1 MLRKCEVEGASAQRI
16 PKVQQRVIIQ
26 GIIKHLG
33 VVPSFPKLYTS
44 NLGHRRP
51 ASNEE
56 QLGSWHSCQGCQSI
70 ATRSCLELA
79 EWIQKYIRRRHIN
92 QINLGRKQHTC
103 FQVNSMVASMY
114 VQMATDT
121 NKLTN
126 SNCSNGFSVNT
137 RILGKVRVLKKV
149 LLWWPSLR
157 IWPAFTTRFGSPIN
171 GPLFSLMYRFGV
183 GQIWAPL
190 QRLCVFSWGPQ
201 NPMSI
206 ESMDRLSCATWKIG
220 TWRQILKTGNTPL
233 ESEEKSKWSSQLPGT
248 QKSSSCNIL
257 LLKEPPIDDITAD
270 AMSLRFF
277 LPISIVI

>member
-1 MLRKCEVEGASAQRI
+1 MLRKGEVEGASAQRI
-16 PKVQQRVIIQ
+16 PKVQAKGDNSTDFQTSGSCAIFSNAVNLQFGSQATCLKRGTAWFLTQLPGLPKHRHLKLPGACWMNTEVYQRRQ
-26 GIIKHLG
+26 
-33 VVPSFPKLYTS
+33 
-44 NLGHRRP
+44 
-51 ASNEE
+51 
-56 QLGSWHSCQGCQSI
+56 
-70 ATRSCLELA
+70 
-79 EWIQKYIRRRHIN
+79 IN
-92 QINLGRKQHTC
+92 QINLERKQHTC
-103 FQVNSMVASMY
+103 FQVNSVVASMY
-114 VQMATDT
+114 VQISTDT

-137 RILGKVRVLKKV
+137 RILGKVSVLKKV

-171 GPLFSLMYRFGV
+171 GPLFSLMYGFGV

-201 NPMSI
+201 NRMSI

-220 TWRQILKTGNTPL
+220 TWRQILKTGGTPL
-233 ESEEKSKWSSQLPGT
+233 ELEEKSKWSSQLPGT

-277 LPISIVI
+277 RQIFIVI

>member
-16 PKVQQRVIIQ
+16 PKVQRRVIIQ
-26 GIIKHLG
+26 RIFKHGSCAIFSNTVNLQFG
-33 VVPSFPKLYTS
+33 SQATCLKRGTAWLLTQLPGLPK
-44 NLGHRRP
+44 HRHSKLP
-51 ASNEE
+51 GACWMNTEVYKTETEE
-56 QLGSWHSCQGCQSI
+56 SKNV
-70 ATRSCLELA
+70 E
-79 EWIQKYIRRRHIN
+79 
-92 QINLGRKQHTC
+92 RKQHTC
-103 FQVNSMVASMY
+103 FQVNSVVVSMC

-137 RILGKVRVLKKV
+137 RILGKVRVFKKV

-171 GPLFSLMYRFGV
+171 GPLFSLMYGFGV

-206 ESMDRLSCATWKIG
+206 ESMDRLD
-220 TWRQILKTGNTPL
+220 TPL

-248 QKSSSCNIL
+248 QKSSSCNII

-277 LPISIVI
+277 LQISSVI